1 MVSALGRSEGTPAS
15 DRGLTRSPG
24 RGTPRPETGA
34 LASEQLG
41 LFGVP
46 HPVVEQLRTVDINNM
61 TPLQALEQLARLVDA
76 ARSGPK

>member
-1 MVSALGRSEGTPAS
+1 MVSALGRSVGTPNV

-24 RGTPRPETGA
+24 RGTSRSETSA
-34 LASEQLG
+34 LDSDQLG

-46 HPVVEQLRTVDINNM
+46 YPVVEQLRAVDVNNM